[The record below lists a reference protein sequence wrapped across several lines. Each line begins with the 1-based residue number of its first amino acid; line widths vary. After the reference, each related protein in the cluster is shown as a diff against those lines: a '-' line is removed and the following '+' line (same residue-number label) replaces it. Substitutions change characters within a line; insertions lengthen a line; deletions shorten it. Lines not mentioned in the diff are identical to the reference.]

1 MTDILIRALEPSD
14 ADWVRGW
21 IAAHWGGPSVVV
33 HGVVYRP
40 HTLPGFAAFAGDA
53 PVGLITYTLAEGACD
68 IVSLDS
74 ERTGRG
80 IGTALIDAV
89 AAVARAAGCR
99 RVWLI
104 TTNDNLDALRFYQ
117 RRGFH
122 LAAVYPNAVAL
133 ARRLKPQIPLVGDH
147 GIPIR
152 DEIELERPLHN
163 NTPTRPN

>member
-1 MTDILIRALEPSD
+1 MTNFSLRSLAPSD

-21 IAAHWGGPSVVV
+21 IAEHWGAPSVVV
-33 HGVVYRP
+33 HGVVYTP
-40 HTLPGFAAFAGDA
+40 ATLPGFAAFEGET
-53 PVGLITYTLAEGACD
+53 PVGLVTYTTADQACE

-74 ERTGRG
+74 EQSGRG

-89 AAVARAAGCR
+89 VAVARAAGCR

-152 DEIELERPLHN
+152 DEIALEMPLAV
-163 NTPTRPN
+163 P

>member
-1 MTDILIRALEPSD
+1 MTDILIRPLEPSD
-14 ADWVRGW
+14 ADWVRRW

-33 HGVVYRP
+33 HGVVYHP
-40 HTLPGFAAFAGDA
+40 GTLPGFAAFDGDT
-53 PVGLITYTLAEGACD
+53 PVGLITYTLADHAGE

-74 ERTGRG
+74 ERPRRG

-89 AAVARAAGCR
+89 VAAARAAGCR

-117 RRGFH
+117 RRGFR
-122 LAAVYPNAVAL
+122 LAAAYPDAVAA

-152 DEIELERPLHN
+152 DEIELEVPLDYA
-163 NTPTRPN
+163 